1 VLTLTFSSSSQP
13 SQERWFAA
21 NTVTVGRDLSN
32 ADPAYLAVSDDE
44 ISRQHARFSVQEG
57 ACWVEDLGSK
67 NGTYVNDQKIAPR
80 TLTRLGSGDKVRVG
94 QTALTARMVSELP
107 IADGD
112 WDAESPPRAKDIT
125 ATIAFAEPLGTL
137 IAPTSASGPA
147 GEAALEVVRHR
158 LAIVY
163 DLGPALSA
171 AKSQDELATIV
182 VEHIRRAFPHSGCWG
197 LLRPNLKPHTY
208 WPKDRA
214 RYSTTLARWAMDKQE
229 AILWRLDASA
239 HSPSLAENK
248 TQCALYAPL
257 FGKDG
262 GLGVVYAESVDST
275 AAFDE
280 DDLRLMAAIANQA
293 ALFFQN
299 SLLQQQLGRDA
310 AVLDALL
317 RPFPPTVA
325 GRIRQDPRWLRL
337 GGEWKYPA
345 TVLFS
350 DVRGFTAFSRE
361 KHPGDVMQI
370 VNRMFYDLVPIVKK
384 YEGAV
389 DKYVGDALMAVFGSP
404 DDDEQQWERAV
415 RAALEMQAVVNGEL
429 KKHLE
434 QHGLPPL
441 QIGIGIH
448 TGEVMHGFVGSQE
461 HMAYTVI
468 GDTVNRASRY
478 CDGAGRGEILISPEV
493 YREVDR
499 LVEVGSHRMLK
510 SKHPD
515 TEPDL
520 EAYVVV
526 GLKK

>member
-1 VLTLTFSSSSQP
+1 MLLLTFSSPSQP
-13 SQERWFAA
+13 AQERWFAA
-21 NTVTVGRDLSN
+21 NIVTIGRDLSN
-32 ADPAYLAVSDDE
+32 ADPAYLAVRDE
-44 ISRQHARFSVQEG
+44 EASRQHARFTVQDG

-67 NGTYVNDQKIAPR
+67 NGTYVNDQRIAPHAP
-80 TLTRLGSGDKVRVG
+80 TRLGAGDKVRVG
-94 QTALTARMVSELP
+94 QTTLTVRMVSELP
-107 IADGD
+107 VAEGD

-125 ATIAFAEPLGTL
+125 ATIASIEPLGTL
-137 IAPTSASGPA
+137 IAPGPV
-147 GEAALEVVRHR
+147 GEAALEALRHR

-182 VEHIRRAFPHSGCWG
+182 VEHLKRAFPHSGCWG

-214 RYSTTLARWAMDKQE
+214 RYSTTLARWAMEKQE
-229 AILWRLDASA
+229 AMLWRPDASA

-248 TQCALYAPL
+248 THCALYAPL
-257 FGKDG
+257 VGKDG
-262 GLGVVYAESVDST
+262 GLGVVYAESVESAT
-275 AAFDE
+275 AFDD

-299 SLLQQQLGRDA
+299 SLLQQKLGREA
-310 AVLDALL
+310 EVLDALL

-325 GRIRQDPRWLRL
+325 QRIRQDPRWLRL

-404 DDDEQQWERAV
+404 DEDPHQWERAV

-468 GDTVNRASRY
+468 GDAVNRASRF
-478 CDGAGRGEILISPEV
+478 CDAAGRGEVLISREV
-493 YREVDR
+493 YNEVDR
-499 LVEVGSHRMLK
+499 LVEVGPLRLLK
-510 SKHPD
+510 TKHPD

-526 GLKK
+526 ELKKSND

>member
-1 VLTLTFSSSSQP
+1 MLTITFSYSSQP
-13 SQERWFAA
+13 SQKRNFVA
-21 NTVTVGRDLSN
+21 NAVTVGRDLAS
-32 ADPAYLAVSDDE
+32 ADSAYLAVRDDE
-44 ISRQHARFSVQEG
+44 VSRQHAHFTAQDGV
-57 ACWVEDLGSK
+57 CWVEDLGSK

-80 TLTRLGSGDKVRVG
+80 TPTRLELDDKVRVG
-94 QTALTARMVSELP
+94 QTTFTIQIAAELP
-107 IADGD
+107 VADGD
-112 WDAESPPRAKDIT
+112 WDGEAPPHAQDIV
-125 ATIAFAEPLGTL
+125 ATIAFAEPLATL
-137 IAPTSASGPA
+137 LVPGPA
-147 GEAALEVVRHR
+147 GEAALEVMRHR

-171 AKSQDELATIV
+171 ATSQDELAMIV
-182 VEHIRRAFPHSGCWG
+182 VEHLQRAFPHSGCCG
-197 LLRPNLKPHTY
+197 ILRPNLKPHTY

-214 RYSTTLARWAMDKQE
+214 RYSTTLARWAIEKQE
-229 AILWRLDASA
+229 AILWRPDASA

-248 TQCALYAPL
+248 TQCAMYAPL
-257 FGKDG
+257 IGKDG
-262 GLGVVYAESVDST
+262 GLGVVYTESMDST
-275 AAFDE
+275 VAFGE
-280 DDLRLMAAIANQA
+280 DDLRLMAAIANQVT
-293 ALFFQN
+293 LFFQN
-299 SLLQQQLGRDA
+299 SLLQQKLGRDA

-317 RPFPPTVA
+317 RPFPSSIA
-325 GRIRQDPRWLRL
+325 QRIRHDPHWLKL
-337 GGEWKYPA
+337 GGEWKHPA

-350 DVRGFTAFSRE
+350 DVRGFTAFSRA

-370 VNRMFYDLVPIVKK
+370 INQMFYDLVPIVKK

-389 DKYVGDALMAVFGSP
+389 DKYIGDALMAVFGSP
-404 DDDEQQWERAV
+404 DEDQQQWERAV
-415 RAALEMQAVVNGEL
+415 RAALEMQVAVNDEL

-448 TGEVMHGFVGSQE
+448 SGEVMHGFIGSQE

-478 CDGAGRGEILISPEV
+478 CDGAGRGEVLISPEV
-493 YREVDR
+493 YREVER
-499 LVEVGSHRMLK
+499 LVEVGSRRMLK

-526 GLKK
+526 GLKA